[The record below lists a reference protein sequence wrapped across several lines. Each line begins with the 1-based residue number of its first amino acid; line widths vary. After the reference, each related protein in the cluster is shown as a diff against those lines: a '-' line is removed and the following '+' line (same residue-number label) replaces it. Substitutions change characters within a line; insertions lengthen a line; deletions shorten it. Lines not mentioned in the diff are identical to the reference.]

1 MFSKN
6 HIHFDNLDSTNEFTL
21 SLKGTPMFREGL
33 LISTKHQTKGK
44 GQRGKKWESGANKNL
59 LISVVIEPNI
69 PISKQFTI
77 SKLVAL
83 AIYDLLIS
91 LGLKAKIKWPNDIL
105 VNSKKIAGILIQ
117 NRLKKNQIIHSVIGI
132 GVNVNQTKFSQFDRK
147 ATSLKLVLN
156 KAYDILEVQHKL
168 LHFLEK
174 RVIEFKAN
182 IKQDKDYLQ
191 ALYLF
196 EKWTTFEVNNT
207 QFSGR
212 IKGVNR
218 VGKLI
223 IEKEDRHVFEYDL
236 QEIKLLF

>member
-1 MFSKN
+1 
-6 HIHFDNLDSTNEFTL
+6 
-21 SLKGTPMFREGL
+21 MFREGL

-69 PISKQFTI
+69 PISKQFNI

-83 AIYDLLIS
+83 AIYDVMIS
-91 LGLKAKIKWPNDIL
+91 LGLEAKIKWPNDIL

-117 NRLKKNQIIHSVIGI
+117 NILKKNQIIHSVIGI
-132 GVNVNQTKFSQFDRK
+132 GLNVNQTKFSQFDRK

-156 KAYDILEVQHKL
+156 KVYDILEVQHKL

-174 RVIEFKAN
+174 RVVEFKAE
-182 IKQDKDYLQ
+182 IKQDEDYLQ

-212 IKGVNR
+212 IKGVNSH
-218 VGKLI
+218 GNLLI
-223 IEKEDRHVFEYDL
+223 EQEDGNVNQYDL
-236 QEIKLLF
+236 QEVEFLF